1 MISVRFLKKVFLLP
15 YVVVRA
21 VVQYYTVGTI
31 YSRTNKEFQSS
42 LYKNVHLMVE
52 HHLANNFSREDVA
65 RFVYEPVS
73 KLVEKYRKHPLAVG
87 LHGYGEKINERTFWI
102 VRAEQSG
109 NGTGTGTGTGTET
122 TGFQNSSDKSAV
134 LYLHGGGYCLNVFAA
149 QFVALL
155 ALPYSV
161 PEPARSEL
169 SIAVVDYSLTCH
181 YEKYPTQIFQ
191 ALQSYRALVDAGYT
205 RITLLGDSAGTNLA
219 LAVNRF
225 IAYPEEAQKHFSEF
239 SDFEWDFSPLVQPEH
254 LIFVSPWL
262 EPYSTPE
269 LIANVNTE
277 GDLGAIDTQLGDWY
291 VEDLDREKVAP
302 FVHFTKTEY
311 ESHWAKVRAL
321 NGKGRTLY
329 IYGEREILRSGVE
342 KFVDIV
348 TKSGDGKLEVYME
361 AGGIHDGLFYVE
373 SLDYLSYGGAKS
385 ALEGDFA
392 LKYGFSLVAKFLAET
407 Q

>member
-1 MISVRFLKKVFLLP
+1 M
-15 YVVVRA
+15 
-21 VVQYYTVGTI
+21 VQYYTVGTI
-31 YSRTNKEFQSS
+31 YSRTNKEFRSS
-42 LYKNVHLMVE
+42 LYKNVHLVVE

-87 LHGYGEKINERTFWI
+87 LHGYGEKLNERTFWI
-102 VRAEQSG
+102 VKAKKSE
-109 NGTGTGTGTGTET
+109 TET
-122 TGFQNSSDKSAV
+122 EAQNGNETTANSQVSGKSAV

-161 PEPARSEL
+161 PEQTRANL

-219 LAVNRF
+219 LALARF

-239 SDFEWDFSPLVQPEH
+239 PEFEWDFSPLVQPEH

-262 EPYSTPE
+262 EPYTTPQ
-269 LIANVNTE
+269 LLPNVNTE

-291 VEDLDREKVAP
+291 VEDLDRAKVAP
-302 FVHFTKTEY
+302 FVHFTDSDY
-311 ESHWAKVRAL
+311 ESHWAKVKAL
-321 NGKGRTLY
+321 NGEGRTLY

-348 TKSGDGKLEVYME
+348 TKSGTGKLEVFME

-392 LKYGFSLVAKFLAET
+392 LKYGFSLVAKFLEET